1 LKIQQ
6 GRTNPALSLTLLGTF
21 ACIGGFLCL
30 FLPETLGEDLP
41 NTLDEGE
48 AFGKNQ
54 SFWNCPICAKYDI
67 AIFLYSSIQ
76 DLKIGAASKSLF

>member
-1 LKIQQ
+1 
-6 GRTNPALSLTLLGTF
+6 LTILGIF
-21 ACIGGFLCL
+21 ASIAGFLCL

-54 SFWNCPICAKYDI
+54 GFWNCPICAK
-67 AIFLYSSIQ
+67 
-76 DLKIGAASKSLF
+76 